1 MERDPRPITEDRETT
16 REKFPKHFARTT
28 DLALERS
35 EYKVG
40 KPVDNVVRQ
49 FKRRFSAFIV
59 SFFFLNSFGA
69 TLL

>member
-1 MERDPRPITEDRETT
+1 MERDSRPITEDRETT

-49 FKRRFSAFIV
+49 FKRR
-59 SFFFLNSFGA
+59 
-69 TLL
+69 

>member
-1 MERDPRPITEDRETT
+1 MERNTGPFTEDRETT
-16 REKFPKHFARTT
+16 RDKFLDHFAKAT

-49 FKRRFSAFIV
+49 FKRR
-59 SFFFLNSFGA
+59 
-69 TLL
+69 